1 MRDPYTDKNGV
12 LRNKLN
18 ITNYEELNRAE
29 ADIGFIQLIN
39 IDSISMD
46 DCEPDEIFKKLHKHI
61 FKDIFDWAGE
71 YRTCPLVKEEFI
83 FPGYSVP
90 YSSAKQIPKDLKQKT
105 YELELVDWTEMSPE
119 ERTMVFA
126 RKMALLWK
134 VHPFRDGNTRTT
146 LSYACVFAKAHGFP
160 MDMRTFTD
168 NLQRLYYEDGKV
180 RRHNIRDKFVL
191 ASLEEE
197 NYPEVGPLASIFSRA
212 IKNYKEPSDYTYHK

>member
-1 MRDPYTDKNGV
+1 MRDPYINENGV

-18 ITNYEELNRAE
+18 ITDYEELNKAE
-29 ADIGFIQLIN
+29 ADIGFLQLIN
-39 IDSISMD
+39 IDSIKMD
-46 DCEPDEIFKKLHKHI
+46 DCDPKDAFKKLHKHI

-90 YSSAKQIPKDLKQKT
+90 YSPPRQIAKDLKKEIL
-105 YELELVDWTEMSPE
+105 ELELIDWTDLQPE
-119 ERTMVFA
+119 ERSMVFA
-126 RKMALLWK
+126 RRIALLWK

-146 LSYACVFAKAHGFP
+146 LSYACVFAKEHGFP

-168 NLQRLYYEDGKV
+168 NLQRLYYEDGMV

-197 NYPEVGPLASIFSRA
+197 NYPEVGPLASIFTRA
-212 IKNYKEPSDYTYHK
+212 MHNYKEPSGGSFHK